1 VVGRPVVE
9 SLLADFEEGRRLGRE
24 EAAWAILAFLVRS
37 GLDHDPADVL
47 RVAGVR

>member
-1 VVGRPVVE
+1 VE